1 MTSDLG
7 HLPLRIVL
15 KSKQNKKAGCVS
27 FAMQQSSC
35 MKFMEGDYNVVES
48 GTLAGVILIIYSPK
62 TRTLALGLIY
72 LGIDW
77 PVCGLF

>member
-1 MTSDLG
+1 
-7 HLPLRIVL
+7 
-15 KSKQNKKAGCVS
+15 
-27 FAMQQSSC
+27 

-48 GTLAGVILIIYSPK
+48 RTLAGVILIIYSPK

>member
-1 MTSDLG
+1 
-7 HLPLRIVL
+7 
-15 KSKQNKKAGCVS
+15 
-27 FAMQQSSC
+27 

-48 GTLAGVILIIYSPK
+48 RTLAGVILIIYSPK

-72 LGIDW
+72 LGIDR